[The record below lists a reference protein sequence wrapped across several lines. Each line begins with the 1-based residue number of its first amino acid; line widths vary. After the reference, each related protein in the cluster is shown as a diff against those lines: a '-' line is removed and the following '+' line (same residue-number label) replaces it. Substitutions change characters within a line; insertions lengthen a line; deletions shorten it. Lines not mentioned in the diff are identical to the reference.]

1 MNDNQTRVHFEDP
14 GRSTVLIHKLIEPLI
29 GSFDEGGEP
38 YNPEELHRIVLDAVI
53 RSPAPDKAVLN
64 LHRMTDAMFG
74 TSFIRDLVRYP
85 VLLDLAVKIGSYSQ
99 FLSDIVVRDPEL
111 FRWLTTTEV
120 LSISR
125 SRDDFIKDLEKQIDL
140 FGKRTAQYNAIRR
153 FYRREILR
161 IGVRDILSLV
171 SFDIIVSEISDLA
184 EAIST
189 VILRMVV
196 EDTAVKYSGKPV
208 SPFAVIGLGKLGGRE
223 LNYSSDIDV
232 MFVLDEDESFES
244 GSGRKMHAIDFY
256 RIVADRWI
264 AVMTE
269 HSKEGSLYRVD
280 ARLRPDGDAGPLVR
294 SAQGFRTYYEM
305 RGELWERQMLIKART
320 IAGDADFGRWFIESL
335 QPFIYP
341 ATFFQSP
348 RQTVARMKARI
359 ENRSGDPNNIKLCR
373 GGIRDIE
380 FIVQTLQLLIG
391 GKDYRVRSNTTLASI
406 KLLHSAGYLNREE
419 QDALQH
425 AYIFFRGLE
434 HLLQLDQNI
443 QTHSLPVGELD
454 REQFAR
460 KSGFESKEKFDSVL
474 HENLDRVA
482 KIFDDVFKS
491 EEHDS
496 LVEFMFAG
504 EESGDKAD
512 LSDFGFVDENRA
524 RELLKQLA
532 HGMTAFGIGEHD
544 SQTKE
549 VLRTIA
555 PGLLRDFSSALNPDR
570 ALMNFLSV
578 VRGYPH
584 PQSFFVSIQN
594 ESVRKVLI
602 KVCGFSNK
610 LAMGLARFPE
620 DLELMINNAA
630 GILESVDIT
639 KSDVEHYTDRFLNLA
654 IHARFINGSCPLQEV
669 HRVLSFI
676 AVRRIRRVLYEIY
689 SEFNLNDPGIVIA
702 ALGKLSGDEL
712 GPGGDLDL
720 IFLYDEQ
727 NGMDAEIA
735 DKVAREF
742 IRRCARVVEPHS
754 SFEIDMRLRPEGK
767 SGPLA
772 VSVDAYKHYLDKRA
786 SLWERQ
792 SLVRARVVD
801 GPDRMKSQ
809 VMDILEEYVYKKA
822 LTAGWVDEIREM
834 RFRTESRSR
843 INRHDFI
850 NVKTGPGGIMDIEFL
865 VQAAQ
870 LSYGKDKPSMRSTS
884 TRDALNRL
892 RDLEIY
898 EEEALEIL
906 ENAYDLYR
914 NVEYFNRIY
923 AEDPSHLIPDS
934 AEEQNNLMNMLKINK
949 RPAEYFTEVTK
960 KVRDLFLI
968 MISRVER

>member
-1 MNDNQTRVHFEDP
+1 MNDNQTHVHFEDP
-14 GRSTVLIHKLIEPLI
+14 GRSTALIQKLIEPLL
-29 GSFDEGGEP
+29 GSFDERGEP
-38 YNPEELHRIVLDAVI
+38 YNPEELHRIVHDAVSS
-53 RSPAPDKAVLN
+53 SPAPDKALLN
-64 LHRMTDAMFG
+64 IHRMTDAMFG
-74 TSFIRDLVRYP
+74 TSFIRDLIRYP
-85 VLLDLAVKIGSYSQ
+85 VLMDLAVKIGSYSQ

-120 LSISR
+120 LSTSM
-125 SRDDFIKDLEKQIDL
+125 SRDNFVRDLERQTEL

-161 IGVRDILSLV
+161 IGLRDILSLAT
-171 SFDIIVSEISDLA
+171 FEIIVSEISDLA

-189 VILRMVV
+189 VILRMIV

-232 MFVLDEDESFES
+232 MFVLEKDESFGI

-280 ARLRPDGDAGPLVR
+280 ARLRPDGEAGPLVR
-294 SAQGFRTYYEM
+294 SAQGFRTYYET

-320 IAGDADFGRWFIESL
+320 IAGDADFGSSFIESL

-341 ATFFQSP
+341 ATLFQSP

-391 GKDYRVRSNTTLASI
+391 GKDYRVRSNTTLSSI
-406 KLLHSAGYLNREE
+406 NLLYSGGYLEGEE
-419 QDALQH
+419 QDTLKH
-425 AYIFFRGLE
+425 AYIFFRKLE

-443 QTHSLPVGELD
+443 QTHTLPVGELD

-460 KSGFESKEKFDSVL
+460 KSGFESTEKFDSVL
-474 HENLDRVA
+474 HEYLGRIA

-491 EEHDS
+491 KESDS
-496 LVEFMFAG
+496 FVEFMFAG
-504 EESGDKAD
+504 EGSGEKTD

-524 RELLKQLA
+524 RDLMKQIA
-532 HGMTAFGIGEHD
+532 HGMTSFGVGAHD

-549 VLRTIA
+549 VFRTIA

-570 ALMNFLSV
+570 ALINFLSV

-594 ESVRKVLI
+594 EPVRKALI
-602 KVCGFSNK
+602 RVCGFSNK
-610 LAMGLARFPE
+610 LAMGLAQYPE
-620 DLELMINNAA
+620 DLELMINNSA
-630 GILESVDIT
+630 GILESLDIT
-639 KSDVEHYTDRFLNLA
+639 NSAVEHFTDRFLNLA
-654 IHARFINGSCPLQEV
+654 IHVRFINGVCTLQEV
-669 HRVLSFI
+669 HQVLSFI
-676 AVRRIRRVLYEIY
+676 AVRRIRRVLNEIY
-689 SEFNLNDPGIVIA
+689 SEFNLDDPGIVIVS
-702 ALGKLSGDEL
+702 LGKLSGGEL

-720 IFLYDEQ
+720 IFLYDQ
-727 NGMDAEIA
+727 HSGMDAEIA

-742 IRRCARVVEPHS
+742 IRRCALIVEPHS
-754 SFEIDMRLRPEGK
+754 SFEVDMRLRPEGK

-772 VSVDAYKHYLDKRA
+772 VSADAYKEYLDKRA

-792 SLVRARVVD
+792 SLVRAKIVD
-801 GPDRMKSQ
+801 GPDRLKSQ
-809 VMDILEEYVYKKA
+809 VMDILEEYVYEKP

-834 RFRTESRSR
+834 RSRTESRSR
-843 INRHDFI
+843 MNRHDFI

-870 LSYGKDKPSMRSTS
+870 LSYGKFKPSIRSTS
-884 TRDALNRL
+884 TRDTLNRL

-898 EEEALEIL
+898 EGEALEIL
-906 ENAYDLYR
+906 EHAYDLYR

-934 AEEQNNLMNMLKINK
+934 TEEQHILMKMLKINRK
-949 RPAEYFTEVTK
+949 PAEYFREVTK
-960 KVRDLFLI
+960 EVRDLFSI